1 MKKRI
6 VIEDDTIEIEGATN
20 YPLTEVIA
28 DMICALTAAAKET
41 NVSKET
47 LIECVITAYN
57 GSEDQEMIS

>member
-6 VIEDDTIEIEGATN
+6 AIEDDTIEIEGAAN
-20 YPLTEVIA
+20 YPWTEVIA
-28 DMICALTAAAKET
+28 DMICALAAAAKET

-57 GSEDQEMIS
+57 GGKD